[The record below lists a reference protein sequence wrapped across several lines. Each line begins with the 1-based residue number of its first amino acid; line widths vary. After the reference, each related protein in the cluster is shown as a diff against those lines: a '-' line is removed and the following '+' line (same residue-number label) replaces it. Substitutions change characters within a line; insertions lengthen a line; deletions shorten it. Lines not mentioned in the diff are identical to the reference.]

1 MPDEPVFVD
10 ATVVGRL
17 RDGVFEQRITHRH
30 IYRLYNAKGIDL
42 GLYRQLEGRC
52 HTWRL
57 IFKDTAEVLSIPFA
71 DISKLAILQDTGAG
85 PQYLVDLKHFT
96 QDQPALQS
104 RLI

>member
-1 MPDEPVFVD
+1 MTDEPLYVN
-10 ATVVGRL
+10 ATVVGFL
-17 RDGVFEQRITHRH
+17 RDGVFEQRITRRH
-30 IYRLYNAKGIDL
+30 IFRLYNAKGIDL

-71 DISKLAILQDTGAG
+71 DIPKLGILQDTGAG
-85 PQYLVDLKHFT
+85 PQYLVALNHFT